1 MATRANV
8 EIIHEVRSGDPED
21 WSLCFQWVR
30 YHYTDG
36 SDSHMGYRF
45 IWRRPDNSLQA
56 AMGQARIPRASDIFH
71 LLRLATDEGWFIT
84 AEKNRDDEYSQ
95 LKIAE
100 DNGETS

>member
-1 MATRANV
+1 
-8 EIIHEVRSGDPED
+8 
-21 WSLCFQWVR
+21 
-30 YHYTDG
+30 
-36 SDSHMGYRF
+36 
-45 IWRRPDNSLQA
+45 
-56 AMGQARIPRASDIFH
+56 MGQARIPRASDIFH